1 MQTSSDGST
10 QARASRL
17 CLTAMGLGS
26 GCDERPRSS
35 SPGCVAGRQAVKRPV
50 SAAKMPSVWDGSQVG
65 VPLAWP
71 SAEVMRSTPPPLG
84 TRYPPPPALRG
95 RNVGAGRGIAGVA
108 ARLAA
113 WTAPIGKLCDGLATL
128 RLAQKPLLARHRDQQ
143 PSPAHRPT
151 PLNCP
156 QRGRSSAGRAPPLH
170 GGGQGF
176 ESPRLHQPLHA
187 DSVGASAP
195 TWYHSSGLVI
205 RARWPHPFPSRTRQ

>member
-1 MQTSSDGST
+1 M
-10 QARASRL
+10 R
-17 CLTAMGLGS
+17 
-26 GCDERPRSS
+26 
-35 SPGCVAGRQAVKRPV
+35 SPGDMSGDSLSNTVACLRHGRR
-50 SAAKMPSVWDGSQVG
+50 SAFWLTRALRLSASVTLWSLSQSLVATPFPS
-65 VPLAWP
+65 PH
-71 SAEVMRSTPPPLG
+71 
-84 TRYPPPPALRG
+84 PPPALRG
-95 RNVGAGRGIAGVA
+95 RNAPAICGGGTGYREGGCASGG
-108 ARLAA
+108 LDS
-113 WTAPIGKLCDGLATL
+113 PIGKLCDGLATL
-128 RLAQKPLLARHRDQQ
+128 RLAQKPFLARHRDQQ
-143 PSPAHRPT
+143 PPPAHRPT